1 MIEDA
6 SGPSAA
12 RVVRSAPRPVRRL
25 ILWLVGVGV
34 MAGIA
39 AIAIGLRMAFHATV
53 VACENG
59 HYFPEGTTDFRCF
72 AHKHAGDGATIVL
85 IALMLAIL
93 LVFAG
98 FFAHNAFG
106 ASTRSE

>member
-6 SGPSAA
+6 SGPSAV
-12 RVVRSAPRPVRRL
+12 RVVRSAPRPVRPF

-53 VACENG
+53 VECENG

-72 AHKHAGDGATIVL
+72 AHKHAGDGATIAL

-98 FFAHNAFG
+98 VLAHNAFG
-106 ASTRSE
+106 ASTRSD